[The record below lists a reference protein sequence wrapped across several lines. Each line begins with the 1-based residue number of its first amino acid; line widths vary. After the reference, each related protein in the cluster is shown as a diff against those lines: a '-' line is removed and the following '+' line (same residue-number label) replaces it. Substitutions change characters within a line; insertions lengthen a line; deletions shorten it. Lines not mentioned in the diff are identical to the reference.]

1 MKALTRF
8 MEGVASAILTF
19 LFVLLLLIVGS
30 IVMSPARAE
39 AIQCSG
45 VADMLARL
53 DSQRHERQLFI
64 GQMGGGGTAMLT
76 VNPAGASWT
85 LLVVGPEGK
94 ACIAALGPK
103 WRAGDTPGPPALGT
117 EG

>member
-8 MEGVASAILTF
+8 IDGMVGMIATF
-19 LFVLLLLIVGS
+19 IVILLLLVLGA
-30 IVMSPARAE
+30 VALSPALAE
-39 AIQCSG
+39 TVQCG
-45 VADMLARL
+45 GLADMLARL

-76 VNPAGASWT
+76 VNPAGSSWT

-103 WRAGDTPGPPALGT
+103 WRAGDTPGPPTLGM